1 MPSGSDNGTTA
12 ESVDAEKMALWAW
25 ASLRNQVDIV
35 YDTDQIKDKI

>member
-12 ESVDAEKMALWAW
+12 EIVDAEKMALWAW

-35 YDTDQIKDKI
+35 YDTDEIKDKI